1 MEYNSLSLRAAGRSG
16 VEETGEEKKGA
27 CASNVGSNTN
37 TGGSE
42 KSEKAFIFAP
52 VNNNI
57 NIPLSAMLQAVDV
70 VVENLELPN
79 FTANVRARGQL
90 RSMYIR
96 WKEAESE

>member
-1 MEYNSLSLRAAGRSG
+1 
-16 VEETGEEKKGA
+16 
-27 CASNVGSNTN
+27 
-37 TGGSE
+37 
-42 KSEKAFIFAP
+42 
-52 VNNNI
+52 
-57 NIPLSAMLQAVDV
+57 MLQAVDV